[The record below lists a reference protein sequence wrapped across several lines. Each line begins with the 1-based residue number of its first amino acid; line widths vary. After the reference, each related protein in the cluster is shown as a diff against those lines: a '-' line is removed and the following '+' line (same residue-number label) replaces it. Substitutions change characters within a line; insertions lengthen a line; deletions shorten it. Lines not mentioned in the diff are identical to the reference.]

1 MNTDKRKEIE
11 NVVNSHPTLN
21 KVADYLNQNF
31 NIPKEQAYNKF
42 IDFLEKEVEYVY
54 DKNFYGVKCFEFDEV
69 SKEFKNR
76 TKCNVTHFTH
86 RW

>member
-1 MNTDKRKEIE
+1 MNTNKRKEIE

-31 NIPKEQAYNKF
+31 NIPKEQAYKKF
-42 IDFLEKEVEYVY
+42 IDFLENEVDYVY
-54 DKNFYGVKCFEFDEV
+54 DKSFCGVKCFEFDEKE
-69 SKEFKNR
+69 KEFKNR
-76 TKCNVTHFTH
+76 TKMNVAHFSY